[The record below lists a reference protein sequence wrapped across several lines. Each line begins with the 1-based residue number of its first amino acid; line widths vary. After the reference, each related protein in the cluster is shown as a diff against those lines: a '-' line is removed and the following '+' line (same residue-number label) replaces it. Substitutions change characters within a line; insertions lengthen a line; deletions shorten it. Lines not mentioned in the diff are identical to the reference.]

1 MLDRATLQKQ
11 LATAERHVVLGEQH
25 LLRQEEIIARL
36 ESVGCGQ
43 SETARIARALLRQME
58 RQLDGHMAEYDW
70 LLEQLLQN

>member
-25 LLRQEEIIARL
+25 LLRQ
-36 ESVGCGQ
+36 
-43 SETARIARALLRQME
+43 ME

-70 LLEQLLQN
+70 LLEQLLQK